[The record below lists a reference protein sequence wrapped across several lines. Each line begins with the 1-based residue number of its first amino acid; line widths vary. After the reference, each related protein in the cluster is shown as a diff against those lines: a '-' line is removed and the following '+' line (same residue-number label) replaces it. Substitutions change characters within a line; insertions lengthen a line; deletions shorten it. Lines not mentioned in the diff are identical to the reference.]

1 MKYITNLRR
10 HYQSNSLN
18 HLFIG
23 PYRSFVLEKSL
34 FSGLTNKVSYCLQI
48 IGRMGLVCSIA
59 ACTVQDKDM
68 AVQVPPEN
76 YSSPS
81 TPDMFFTNT
90 MNAAPFLP
98 SNTDTTLAIKLA
110 SVSASNQKKY
120 ASSEQADYSNYEW
133 EKRIE
138 HNWSFF
144 NMPASQ
150 GRVLVIDIKDKNS
163 MPAYRYL
170 ANASSQN
177 DLYEPWS
184 SSKIF
189 AYTGAIAKLRND
201 YPTVLTNFDKISRF
215 GEHHVADLITSINSY
230 ESFGLAN
237 GNSNAIATFFAN
249 VATREFL
256 TGLFYE
262 QWLKLTTPNIY
273 FRGAYGP
280 VAFAPK
286 QTRFDTQ
293 NTNIHQTFTVVK
305 EAALDPG
312 YLPYRCENCG
322 LTGNKPMTTLAQAE
336 WLKRLAMH
344 SKDPAFAHPF
354 LQQSD
359 VDTLFYG
366 TGHSKNDNSF
376 AGMTLGVSTMLQK
389 ALARNL
395 LALAQNQSNDAGYP
409 TELAPKDIL
418 SSPISAKNAKQILDD
433 YSDGKWRVF
442 QKIGWGPSETRSTSE
457 NVVLAYVYLP
467 SANPAQNNKVF
478 IVAAQ
483 VAVPEAK
490 EENVALAGLKMEALL
505 SNSMSQYLRI
515 D

>member
-1 MKYITNLRR
+1 MKLPIA
-10 HYQSNSLN
+10 
-18 HLFIG
+18 
-23 PYRSFVLEKSL
+23 KSL
-34 FSGLTNKVSYCLQI
+34 CFKTLGIFALLYGIS
-48 IGRMGLVCSIA
+48 
-59 ACTVQDKDM
+59 ACTPQKKDTNI
-68 AVQVPPEN
+68 QVSPKN
-76 YSSPS
+76 YSNPS
-81 TPDMFFTNT
+81 TPEMFFENT
-90 MNAAPFLP
+90 MNTTPFLP
-98 SNTDTTLAIKLA
+98 NNTNTALNIILTP
-110 SVSASNQKKY
+110 VSATNQNKYLTSNQANY
-120 ASSEQADYSNYEW
+120 ADYGWEQRVSTEW
-133 EKRIE
+133 A
-138 HNWSFF
+138 FF
-144 NMPASQ
+144 DIPASQ
-150 GRVLVIDIKDKNS
+150 GKVLVIDIKEKNNI
-163 MPAYRYL
+163 PAYRYL

-189 AYTGAIAKLRND
+189 AYTGALAKLRKD
-201 YPTVLTNFDKISRF
+201 YPSVLTNNDKILRF

-230 ESFGLAN
+230 ERFGLAN

-249 VATREFL
+249 VATRDFL

-280 VAFAPK
+280 VAFTPK
-286 QTRFDTQ
+286 HTRFDTQ
-293 NTNIHQTFTVVK
+293 NTKLHQAFTVVK
-305 EAALDPG
+305 EAAQDPG

-395 LALAQNQSNDAGYP
+395 LALEKFQSDSARYP
-409 TELAPKDIL
+409 GKLVPKDIL
-418 SSPISAKNAKQILDD
+418 NSPISAKNAKQILDD

-505 SNSMSQYLRI
+505 SNSMSQYLRV